1 MARSGSGTS
10 LWSCSRARWRIVDL
24 WHARQHVWAAG
35 REVYGAETALCG
47 TAGLPVGS
55 GVAESAGDT
64 VAGHFKR
71 GEMRWVVERGA
82 NSVLTLRCWWLDG
95 RHDGFF
101 TVRARSPPMALAA

>member
-1 MARSGSGTS
+1 MIGSATSRVKVVLNDGAKWIWNVALELFPGAVENSRPVAR
-10 LWSCSRARWRIVDL
+10 A
-24 WHARQHVWAAG
+24 
-35 REVYGAETALCG
+35 TACMG
-47 TAGLPVGS
+47 AGLPVGS
-55 GVAESAGDT
+55 GVAESTGDT